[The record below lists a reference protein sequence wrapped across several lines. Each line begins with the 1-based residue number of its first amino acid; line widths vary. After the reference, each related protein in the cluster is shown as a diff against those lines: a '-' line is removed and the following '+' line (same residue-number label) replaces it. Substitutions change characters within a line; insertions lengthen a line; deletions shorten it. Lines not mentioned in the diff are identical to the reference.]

1 MSHLLNSVYGKKCL
15 DNGVTIISG
24 GFIGNRYDVV
34 VDNYKSPKAII
45 GVCSSPGKF
54 MEELDTTAKE
64 IVSSVETY
72 IKNIN

>member
-1 MSHLLNSVYGKKCL
+1 MELRLFQVVLLEIV
-15 DNGVTIISG
+15 
-24 GFIGNRYDVV
+24 
-34 VDNYKSPKAII
+34 I

>member
-1 MSHLLNSVYGKKCL
+1 MFSLDIIFISLTLLILSVVLIK
-15 DNGVTIISG
+15 I
-24 GFIGNRYDVV
+24 
-34 VDNYKSPKAII
+34 KSPKAII